1 MVITDISQLETMI
14 ELTEEERTWKED
26 GPSTLPL
33 LISDHMAKLIANPAI
48 RRQFVPSSRENTDDI
63 GTLDPQ
69 EEKKHE
75 GTERLIHRYT
85 NRAAFLTTDRC
96 FSYCRHCFRRRFT
109 GSMTGPASDED
120 IRKAAEYLAKHTEI
134 REVLLTGGDLFT
146 LSDERLGK
154 LLSSFKAARPDIILR
169 LCTRAVAVQPDRF
182 TEDLFNVIR
191 ENQTGAPYY
200 LMTQFNHPD
209 ELTEEAMHAVEGF
222 LSLGIPAMNQTVL
235 LKGVNDDAETLIK
248 LCNDLLMHRIKPY
261 YLFQGDLVKGT
272 AHLRASIRK
281 GLEIDR
287 ILRRELS
294 GLALPQYTID
304 LPEGGGKVA
313 LTDNHI
319 LAFENGI
326 YAIGTPDGDIRHYPE
341 SESEA

>member
-1 MVITDISQLETMI
+1 MNWKKRLEENYTSIEDLKNVLLLSDEEVNEIRKIEERYPIAVPKYYLEITDKNNLA
-14 ELTEEERTWKED
+14 D
-26 GPSTLPL
+26 P
-33 LISDHMAKLIANPAI
+33 I
-48 RRQFVPSSRENTDDI
+48 RKMSVPSLMEFSSGGSSDTSGEKDNTVVQGMQHKYRETA
-63 GTLDPQ
+63 
-69 EEKKHE
+69 
-75 GTERLIHRYT
+75 LILST
-85 NRAAFLTTDRC
+85 NQCAM
-96 FSYCRHCFRRRFT
+96 YCRHCFRRRFT

-134 REVLLTGGDLFT
+134 REVLLTGGDLF
-146 LSDERLGK
+146 
-154 LLSSFKAARPDIILR
+154 
-169 LCTRAVAVQPDRF
+169 
-182 TEDLFNVIR
+182 NVIR

-222 LSLGIPAMNQTVL
+222 ISLGIPAMNQTVL

-319 LAFENGI
+319 IAFENGI
-326 YAIGTPDGDIRHYPE
+326 YAIETPDGDIRHYPE